1 MDSVSWLYGA
11 KDGLSYCGVR
21 KFRIMSTGHESFL
34 SFSDELNIL
43 TLLSISDNDIGAD
56 YEIFIEAYL
65 ESYPEVKL
73 TSSFFVTIE
82 ACFVTS
88 LTAVATLDQ
97 EYELHVPVQP
107 KTITISAFI

>member
-1 MDSVSWLYGA
+1 
-11 KDGLSYCGVR
+11 
-21 KFRIMSTGHESFL
+21 MSTGHESFL

-73 TSSFFVTIE
+73 ISSFFVTI
-82 ACFVTS
+82 
-88 LTAVATLDQ
+88 
-97 EYELHVPVQP
+97 
-107 KTITISAFI
+107 